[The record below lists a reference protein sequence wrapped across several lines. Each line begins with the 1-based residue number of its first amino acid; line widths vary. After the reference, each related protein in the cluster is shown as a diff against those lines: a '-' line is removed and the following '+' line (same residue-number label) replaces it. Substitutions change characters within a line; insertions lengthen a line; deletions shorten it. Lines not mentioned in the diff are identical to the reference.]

1 MALKIII
8 PARPAPESSL
18 EPISSELEVRIR
30 KRFPHPEG
38 TFILNVH
45 FRALAGFTILFGPSG
60 AGKTTLLDC
69 IAGLTPADEG
79 RIAIGGED
87 LYDSERK
94 YNVPAW
100 KRRIGYV
107 HQDLAL
113 FPHLTAEENVAYGL
127 RALGATERKSRS
139 REMLASFSIAHL
151 RDRRPAQISG
161 GERQRV
167 ALARAL
173 VTEPRALLLDEP
185 LAALDRP
192 TKSNL
197 VGDLRRWNQH
207 HRIPIL
213 LVTHN
218 GEEVFALGHEVIV
231 LEAGKIVAQ
240 GQPHEVMR
248 APRLETV
255 ANLSGF
261 ENVFDA
267 TVIALNEARGTMTCR
282 ITSRQTTPG
291 QTTPG
296 QLGSPGEPSAAV
308 ELETPLIRADIG
320 SSLRIGLRAGDLLL
334 ATESPRGLS
343 ARNILPGTIKR
354 LERRDTTIAAI
365 VDCGGTEF
373 EVHLTLA
380 ARDAL
385 QLVAGSA
392 VWVVVKTHSCHLLG
406 S

>member
-1 MALKIII
+1 MALKIVI
-8 PARPAPESSL
+8 PARPEAQSSV

-30 KRFPHPEG
+30 KRFPNPEG
-38 TFILNVH
+38 TFHLNVH

-79 RIAIGGED
+79 RIAVGGED
-87 LYDSERK
+87 LYDSEKK
-94 YNVPAW
+94 YNVAAW

-113 FPHLTAEENVAYGL
+113 FPHLTAEQNVAYGL
-127 RALGATERKSRS
+127 RALGASERKSRS
-139 REMLASFSIAHL
+139 HEILDLFSIGHL

-192 TKSNL
+192 TKSHL
-197 VGDLRRWNQH
+197 LGDLRRWNQH

-218 GEEVFALGHEVIV
+218 GEEVFALGNEVIV
-231 LEAGKIVAQ
+231 LDAGRIVAQ
-240 GQPHEVMR
+240 GQPHDVMR

-255 ANLSGF
+255 AHLSGF
-261 ENVFDA
+261 ENIFDA
-267 TVIALNEARGTMTCR
+267 AVVALNDARGTMTC
-282 ITSRQTTPG
+282 QLTTGHPTTG
-291 QTTPG
+291 QSSTHG
-296 QLGSPGEPSAAV
+296 APSAAV
-308 ELETPLIRADIG
+308 ELETPLIRADVG
-320 SSLRIGLRAGDLLL
+320 SSLRIGVRAGDLLL
-334 ATESPRGLS
+334 ATERPQGLS
-343 ARNILPGTIKR
+343 ARNILPGTIRR
-354 LERRDTTIAAI
+354 LEQRDIIIAAI
-365 VDCGGTEF
+365 VDCGGTAF

-385 QLVAGSA
+385 QLVPGKA
-392 VWVVVKTHSCHLLG
+392 VWVVVKTHSCHLLEK
-406 S
+406 

>member
-1 MALKIII
+1 M
-8 PARPAPESSL
+8 
-18 EPISSELEVRIR
+18 
-30 KRFPHPEG
+30 
-38 TFILNVH
+38 NVH
-45 FRALAGFTILFGPSG
+45 FRALAGFTILFGASG

-69 IAGLTPADEG
+69 IAGLSDPDEG
-79 RIAIGGED
+79 RIAVGGEE
-87 LYDSERK
+87 LYDSQKKR
-94 YNVPAW
+94 NVAAW

-127 RALGATERKSRS
+127 RSISATERTSRS
-139 REMLASFSIAHL
+139 REILARFRIDRL

-192 TKSNL
+192 TKSSL
-197 VGDLRRWNQH
+197 VADLRKWNQH

-213 LVTHN
+213 FVTHH
-218 GEEVFALGHEVIV
+218 GEEVFALGDEVIV
-231 LEAGKIVAQ
+231 LDTGRIVAQ
-240 GQPHEVMR
+240 GRPHEVMR

-255 ANLSGF
+255 AQLSGF
-261 ENVFDA
+261 ENIFDA
-267 TVIALNEARGTMTCR
+267 TVQALHEDRGTMTC
-282 ITSRQTTPG
+282 
-291 QTTPG
+291 
-296 QLGSPGEPSAAV
+296 QLGTGRVEKEAV
-308 ELETPLIRADIG
+308 ELETPLVRAEVG
-320 SSLRIGLRAGDLLL
+320 SRLRVGVRAGDLLL
-334 ATESPRGLS
+334 ATEKPRGLS
-343 ARNILPGTIKR
+343 ARNILPGTIRR
-354 LERRDTTIAAI
+354 LEQRDVIIAAM

-385 QLVAGSA
+385 QLGPGKS
-392 VWVVVKTHSCHLLG
+392 VWVVVKTHSCHLMG
-406 S
+406 I

>member
-1 MALKIII
+1 MEVKIIL
-8 PARPAPESSL
+8 PARPAPQSSIQ
-18 EPISSELEVRIR
+18 PISSDLEVRIR
-30 KRFPHPEG
+30 KRFPNPEG
-38 TFILNVH
+38 SFNLNVH
-45 FRALAGFTILFGPSG
+45 FRALAGFTILFGASG

-69 IAGLTPADEG
+69 IAGLSDPDDG
-79 RIAIGGED
+79 RIAVGGED
-87 LYDSERK
+87 LYDSEKKR
-94 YNVPAW
+94 NVAAW

-127 RALGATERKSRS
+127 RALSAAEQKTRS
-139 REMLASFSIAHL
+139 REMLDAFRIDHL

-192 TKSNL
+192 TKSSL

-207 HRIPIL
+207 HRVPIL
-213 LVTHN
+213 FVTHN
-218 GEEVFALGHEVIV
+218 GEEVFALGDEVIV
-231 LEAGKIVAQ
+231 LDAGRIVAQ

-255 ANLSGF
+255 AHLSGF
-261 ENVFDA
+261 ENIFDA
-267 TVIALNEARGTMTCR
+267 TVLALHEARGTMTC
-282 ITSRQTTPG
+282 
-291 QTTPG
+291 
-296 QLGSPGEPSAAV
+296 QLGTCRLGSGAV
-308 ELETPLIRADIG
+308 ELETPLVRAEVG
-320 SSLRIGLRAGDLLL
+320 SRLRVGVRAGDLLL
-334 ATESPRGLS
+334 ATEHPRGLS
-343 ARNILPGTIKR
+343 ARNVLPGTIRR
-354 LERRDTTIAAI
+354 LEQRDVIVSAM

-385 QLVAGSA
+385 QLGPGKS
-392 VWVVVKTHSCHLLG
+392 VWVVVKTHSCHLMG
-406 S
+406 V